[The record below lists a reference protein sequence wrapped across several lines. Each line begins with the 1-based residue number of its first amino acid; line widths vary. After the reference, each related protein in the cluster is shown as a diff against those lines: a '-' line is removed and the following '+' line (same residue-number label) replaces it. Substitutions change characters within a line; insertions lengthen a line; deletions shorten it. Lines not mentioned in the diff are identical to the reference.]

1 MSNEDPLKSV
11 RRKVYIA
18 CGVLLVL
25 VVLAHLRL
33 EGQW

>member
-1 MSNEDPLKSV
+1 MPNEDPMKSV

-25 VVLAHLRL
+25 LVLAYLGL